1 MDNEFILKNQD
12 LFSMVK
18 RTIKEKHEKE
28 EKDGKTLSSYEMKH
42 TYTSREPDYIK
53 VYNNYRFLMSDSSPA
68 LMQFMLAFCENM
80 TYAND
85 SNTLLQQTIRI
96 DLHELNRVAR
106 VCDVS
111 VSRVRHAKD
120 ALVKE
125 EIFIPVYDNGE
136 RLRGVYYVNPW
147 VIGRGDWNTI
157 KEHRE
162 SFEYIKETEESKEC
176 KTSKTFIREDDEG
189 KKRVTI
195 VTSKPNKFKRKER
208 EKLCDDIEQERSF

>member
-1 MDNEFILKNQD
+1 MDNEFILKNQE

-53 VYNNYRFLMSDSSPA
+53 VYNNYRFVMSDSSPA

-96 DLHELNRVAR
+96 DLHELKRVAR

-147 VIGRGDWNTI
+147 VVGRGDWNTI

-162 SFEYIKETEESKEC
+162 SFVYIKETEESKEC
-176 KTSKTFIREDDEG
+176 KASKTFIREDDEG

-195 VTSKPNKFKRKER
+195 VTSKSNKYKRKER

>member
-1 MDNEFILKNQD
+1 M
-12 LFSMVK
+12 
-18 RTIKEKHEKE
+18 
-28 EKDGKTLSSYEMKH
+28 
-42 TYTSREPDYIK
+42 
-53 VYNNYRFLMSDSSPA
+53 
-68 LMQFMLAFCENM
+68 
-80 TYAND
+80 
-85 SNTLLQQTIRI
+85 
-96 DLHELNRVAR
+96 AR

-208 EKLCDDIEQERSF
+208 EKLSDDIEQERSF